1 MSTLTTLVGQM
12 SDGNAPLDKISI
24 PTESNT
30 PTLVTPV
37 PAFAAIGF
45 GMYTALNNCFG

>member
-1 MSTLTTLVGQM
+1 MSTLTTFIDQI
-12 SDGNAPLDKISI
+12 SDDNAPFDRISI
-24 PTESNT
+24 TTDSNI